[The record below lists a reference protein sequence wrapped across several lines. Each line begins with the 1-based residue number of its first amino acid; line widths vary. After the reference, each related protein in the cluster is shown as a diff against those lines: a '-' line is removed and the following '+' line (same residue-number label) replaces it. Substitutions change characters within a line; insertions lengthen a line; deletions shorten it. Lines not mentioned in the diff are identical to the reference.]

1 MGTAN
6 GKMGTNLAT
15 YNPNHS
21 TPSQRGRAGGGS
33 AVVWLFTL
41 FAAESIPFALVTF
54 VALLMFVQQGAG
66 WSVATGLCAL
76 LSLPWVLKSFVRE
89 KVRQFGHFAIVL
101 KAVEAC
107 MFAVLIGLAFAFD
120 KYRYSVPQIFT
131 CLFLL
136 SCLCAWHELA
146 ARMYYERML
155 YPRWQRVYNSSK
167 IFFSQTA
174 QVITYGVLIM
184 TVGALQVFYHN
195 RSDAMSF
202 AWNVAVYM
210 LAGVF
215 LLLVLYNSFVLR
227 RPPVGNDSQAG
238 TLAHAVRAEVQVID
252 RIAHK
257 PRWIAVV
264 LGLFVVLL
272 PQSLMFHTRV
282 LFLLASKADGGLGC
296 TMLQVGFAQGTIGVM
311 AFSIALGIGH
321 RLLMHRGVR
330 RTFWWFAIPLGLS
343 PFVYWLMTAYPP
355 ANLLWLCIATFV
367 AQFCFGLG
375 LNLCVAFVR
384 YISEE
389 RYRNTINYL
398 YIPLVALVMIVP
410 IALSGWLLQHLGF
423 ALFFAVD
430 ALCALPAWVVA
441 ATSYAFLS
449 AYQVPSRNIQHTRKK
464 QHVNKQ

>member
-1 MGTAN
+1 M
-6 GKMGTNLAT
+6 K
-15 YNPNHS
+15 
-21 TPSQRGRAGGGS
+21 
-33 AVVWLFTL
+33 WLFSL

-66 WSVATGLCAL
+66 MGVATGLCAL

-89 KVRQFGHFAIVL
+89 KVRQFGHFATVL
-101 KAVEAC
+101 KVVEAC
-107 MFAVLIGLAFAFD
+107 MFVVLIGLAFAFD
-120 KYRYSVPQIFT
+120 RYRYSVPQIFT

-167 IFFSQTA
+167 IIFSQTA

-184 TVGALQVFYHN
+184 LVGALQVFYHN
-195 RSDAMSF
+195 RPDAMSF

-215 LLLVLYNSFVLR
+215 MLLVLINCFVLR
-227 RPPVGNDSQAG
+227 RPPVGDAPRSG
-238 TLAHAVRAEVQVID
+238 SWVHAVRAEVQVID

-257 PRWIAVV
+257 PHWAAVV
-264 LGLFVVLL
+264 AGLFVVLL
-272 PQSLMFHTRV
+272 PQALMFHTRV
-282 LFLLASKADGGLGC
+282 LFLLAPKAEGGLGC

-321 RLLMHRGVR
+321 RLLTRRGVR
-330 RTFWWFAIPLGLS
+330 RTYWLFAIPLGLS
-343 PFVYWLMTAYPP
+343 PLVYWLMTQYPP
-355 ANLLWLCIATFV
+355 ANLFQLCVATFT

-375 LNLCVAFVR
+375 LNFCMAFVR
-384 YISEE
+384 YISDE

-398 YIPLVALVMIVP
+398 YIPMVAFVMLLP
-410 IALSGWLLQHLGF
+410 IGLSGWLLSRLGF
-423 ALFFAVD
+423 EQFFAVD
-430 ALCALPAWVVA
+430 ALSALAAWLVA
-441 ATSYAFLS
+441 ALSYSFLS
-449 AYQVPSRNIQHTRKK
+449 TYQPASRQFSSTHRK
-464 QHVNKQ
+464 HVSKK

>member
-1 MGTAN
+1 M
-6 GKMGTNLAT
+6 K
-15 YNPNHS
+15 
-21 TPSQRGRAGGGS
+21 
-33 AVVWLFTL
+33 WLFSL

-66 WSVATGLCAL
+66 WARATVLCAL
-76 LSLPWVLKSFVRE
+76 LTLPWVLKSFVRE
-89 KVRQFGHFAIVL
+89 KVRQVGHFAWVL
-101 KAVEAC
+101 KGVEAC
-107 MFAVLIGLAFAFD
+107 MFVVLVGLAFAFD

-155 YPRWQRVYNSSK
+155 YPRWQRVYNVPK
-167 IFFSQTA
+167 IVFSQTA

-195 RSDAMSF
+195 RPDAMSF

-215 LLLVLYNSFVLR
+215 LLLVLYNCFALR
-227 RPPVGNDSQAG
+227 RPPVGDASRSES
-238 TLAHAVRAEVQVID
+238 LAQAVRAEVQVID

-257 PRWIAVV
+257 PHWATVV
-264 LGLFVVLL
+264 AGLFVALL

-282 LFLLASKADGGLGC
+282 LFLLAPKADGGLGC

-321 RLLMHRGVR
+321 RMLMRRGVR
-330 RTFWWFAIPLGLS
+330 RTYWRFAIPLGLS

-355 ANLLWLCIATFV
+355 VNLFQLCCATFV
-367 AQFCFGLG
+367 AQFCFGMG

-398 YIPLVALVMIVP
+398 YIPMVALVMIVP
-410 IALSGWLLQHLGF
+410 IGLSGFLAARLGF
-423 ALFFAVD
+423 AQFFAVD
-430 ALCALPAWVVA
+430 ALCALPAWLVA
-441 ATSYAFLS
+441 AFSYPFLS
-449 AYQVPSRNIQHTRKK
+449 TYEPAHRTGKHSRKK
-464 QHVNKQ
+464 HVKKQ

>member
-1 MGTAN
+1 M
-6 GKMGTNLAT
+6 
-15 YNPNHS
+15 
-21 TPSQRGRAGGGS
+21 
-33 AVVWLFTL
+33 
-41 FAAESIPFALVTF
+41 VTF

-66 WSVATGLCAL
+66 WGRATLLCAL
-76 LSLPWVLKSFVRE
+76 LMLPWVLKSFSRE
-89 KVRQFGHFAIVL
+89 KVRHFGHFAGVL
-101 KAVEAC
+101 KAIEWC
-107 MFAVLIGLAFAFD
+107 MLAVLVGLAFAFD
-120 KYRYSVPQIFT
+120 RYRYSVPQIFG

-155 YPRWQRVYNSSK
+155 FPRQQRLYNTSK
-167 IFFSQTA
+167 IIFSQTA

-184 TVGALQVFYHN
+184 AVGALQVFYHN
-195 RSDAMSF
+195 RPDAMSF

-215 LLLVLYNSFVLR
+215 MLLVLYNSFVLR
-227 RPPVGNDSQAG
+227 RPLVGDDSRSG
-238 TLAHAVRAEVQVID
+238 SFAHAVRAEVKVLD

-272 PQSLMFHTRV
+272 PQALMFHTRV

-311 AFSIALGIGH
+311 AFSIALGVGH
-321 RLLMHRGVR
+321 RLLMRRGVR
-330 RTFWWFAIPLGLS
+330 RTYLLFTVPLGLS
-343 PFVYWLMTAYPP
+343 PFVYWLMTTFPP
-355 ANLLWLCIATFV
+355 ANLFWLCCATFV

-384 YISEE
+384 YISGE

-398 YIPLVALVMIVP
+398 YIPLVATVMIAP
-410 IALSGWLLQHLGF
+410 IAASGWLVQRLGF
-423 ALFFAVD
+423 AQFFAVD
-430 ALCALPAWVVA
+430 ALCALPAWAVA
-441 ATSYAFLS
+441 ALSYPFLS
-449 AYQVPSRNIQHTRKK
+449 TYKTPQYPLQHTRKK
-464 QHVNKQ
+464 HVNKQ